1 MAFAPAAVGTDRI
14 PPSFQIPIMPLIDSN
29 GIRLEVESFGPLDAP
44 AILLIQGLGAQLLR
58 WNEALCMELVGRGF
72 RVIRFDNRD
81 IGLSTRLDA
90 AGTVDLGAFLRG
102 QMPAT
107 RLPYTLEDMAADS
120 VGLLDALAIERAHI
134 VGASLGAAIAQL
146 IAAGQPRRTLSL
158 TSIMSSS
165 GNPLLPP
172 PTPAASAALSG
183 PLPLQRDRDSL
194 IADSIRRFR
203 AIASPGYPTSDADL
217 RSLFGRELDR
227 GFSPGGVVRQL
238 VAMLANGDRR
248 PRLRTITAPTVVL
261 HGADDPL
268 IRVECGRDVAAN
280 IPGADLRVVPG
291 MGHDFPVALTGVFA
305 DAITAA
311 ASRGAGTTAGA
322 LAG

>member
-1 MAFAPAAVGTDRI
+1 
-14 PPSFQIPIMPLIDSN
+14 MPLINSN
-29 GIRLEVESFGPLDAP
+29 GIQLEVETFGSLEAP
-44 AILLIQGLGAQLLR
+44 AILLIMGLGAQLIR
-58 WNEALCMELVGRGF
+58 WNEELCAELVRRGF

-81 IGLSTRLDA
+81 IGLSTKLDA
-90 AGTVDLGAFLRG
+90 AGRVDLGAFLRG
-102 QMPAT
+102 QVPAQA
-107 RLPYTLEDMAADS
+107 LPYTLADMAADS

-134 VGASLGAAIAQL
+134 VGASLGGAIGQL
-146 IAAGQPRRTLSL
+146 IAASQPRRTLSL

-172 PTPAASAALSG
+172 PTPTASAALFG

-203 AIASPGYPTSDADL
+203 AIASPGYPTSDAEL

-227 GFSPGGVVRQL
+227 GFSPVGIARQL

-248 PRLRTITAPTVVL
+248 PRLQTITAPTVVL

-280 IPGADLRVVPG
+280 IPGAELRIIPG
-291 MGHDFPVALTGVFA
+291 MGHDFPVALSGVFA

-311 ASRGAGTTAGA
+311 ASRGAGKADRPLRG
-322 LAG
+322 